1 MRPITRRQLLQY
13 TAAAALY
20 ADPWGILP
28 AMAQSGSQSA
38 PYPRRP
44 IELVVPWQAGG
55 GADVI
60 ARAYAAAAGKH
71 LPQPIVV
78 VNKPGA
84 SGAVGLSDVIQAAP
98 DGYRLA
104 LATSELTFLKHLG
117 LAKFSYQDLRP
128 IARLNADPAA
138 LIVRADAPWK
148 TLEDFL
154 DAARKADGATT
165 VGNAGVGSTWHMAA
179 TALAQKTNTPVNHVP
194 FPGGAPGLLALL
206 GGHIDAVSVSTAEAA
221 AYVEAGKLRALAV
234 MADRREPGYENVP
247 TLKERGIDLSVGIWR
262 GLAAPRD
269 TPDDVI
275 RVLRTA
281 TAQAVKEPLWLDTLR
296 NQRFSTNT
304 YADADEL
311 ATAMARESAFF
322 AELSKTLNI
331 RN

>member
-1 MRPITRRQLLQY
+1 MSISRRHLLQSA
-13 TAAAALY
+13 AAAALY
-20 ADPWGILP
+20 ADPWGLLP
-28 AMAQSGSQSA
+28 ALAQSA
-38 PYPRRP
+38 PYPRHS

-60 ARAYAAAAGKH
+60 ARAFSAAAGKH
-71 LPQPIVV
+71 LPQPLVV
-78 VNKPGA
+78 INKPGA
-84 SGAVGLSDVIQAAP
+84 SGALGLSDVIQAPP
-98 DGYRLA
+98 DGYRIV

-117 LAKFSYQDLRP
+117 LAKFSYQDVRP

-138 LIVRADAPWK
+138 IVVRADAPAR

-154 DAARKADGATT
+154 AAARQAGGATT

-179 TALAQKTNTPVNHVP
+179 TALAQKTGTPFNHVP

-234 MADRREPGYENVP
+234 MADRREPGYDDVP

-281 TAQAVKEPLWLDTLR
+281 TAQAVKEPVWLDTLR
-296 NQRFSTNT
+296 KQRFSTDT

-311 ATAMARESAFF
+311 AAAMARESEFF
-322 AELSKTLNI
+322 AALAKTLDI